1 MRFWIASS
9 LTLLAMTSSNRRL
22 HAGLQNLQPLAETK
36 RVEADAQILRVLPEV
51 RPAIGMNGHDHGV
64 RKRARG
70 LDRVV
75 GVHGEMEGTA
85 GLRGAGE
92 WQHHAAVK
100 TPRDLC
106 DAVEPGGVAGDID

>member
-1 MRFWIASS
+1 MTGSAKQSRAEHEILDASS

-22 HAGLQNLQPLAETK
+22 HAGLQNLQPLAEAE
-36 RVEADAQILRVLPEV
+36 RVEADTQILGALPEV
-51 RPAIGMNGHDHGV
+51 RPAVGVNRHDHGI

-85 GLRGAGE
+85 GLRR
-92 WQHHAAVK
+92 V
-100 TPRDLC
+100 
-106 DAVEPGGVAGDID
+106 